1 MATKDIAQVDFGHPQ
16 DHSISK
22 DLSVSHSPS
31 DEKPKDGAQLEEAGS
46 RIALTPA
53 QARKA
58 KRSAIFTV
66 FCSGFALFSDGYQ
79 NSLMTATNI
88 VLTHSYK
95 QYTTAFSTQV
105 SNALTIGEILGQIT
119 VGLVCDY
126 YGRKWAILITTATI
140 VIGGILATA
149 ASASTPVGI
158 FWFLTVAR
166 GIVGFGTGGEY
177 PASSVSATEA
187 ANERLLKHRG
197 PVFLSVTS
205 LPLSIGGIL
214 VLCVFLI
221 VLSIAGENHLNTVW
235 RVCFGIGVIWPLSVF
250 YFRWKMLNSKL
261 YRRGAIKKRVPYK
274 LILKYY
280 WKTMIGTCGSWFI
293 YDFVSAP
300 NGTFAGLIIDGVVHN
315 TEIRTTLEWTLLL
328 SAIALPGL
336 FLGMWL
342 CDRVGRKGTM
352 MLGFGGYLVFGL
364 IVGLAYN
371 KVIKIVP
378 LFVVLYAVMQ
388 SLGGM
393 GPGNMEGLVSS
404 ESYATAVRG
413 TCYGIS
419 AACGKAGAVVGV
431 EVFTHIQTNLGKR
444 WTFIIA
450 AIAGLVG
457 VLITWIFIPNLTTE
471 DLSKNDERFRAYLV
485 ANGWYGMMGEA
496 DLQARADEARSIRVS
511 QRDAPYEDVATEKRR
526 LP

>member
-1 MATKDIAQVDFGHPQ
+1 MAVNEITEFVNDTQ
-16 DHSISK
+16 DQQDLSISK
-22 DLSVSHSPS
+22 STS
-31 DEKPKDGAQLEEAGS
+31 DEKPKDVSIIENAGE
-46 RIALTPA
+46 RAVLTPA
-53 QARKA
+53 QLRKA
-58 KRSAIFTV
+58 KRSAMFTV
-66 FCSGFALFSDGYQ
+66 FCCGFALFSDGYQ

-88 VLTHSYK
+88 VLSHEYK
-95 QYTTAFSTQV
+95 QYTTNFSTQV
-105 SNALTIGEILGQIT
+105 SNALTVGEILGQIT

-126 YGRKWAILITTATI
+126 FGRKWAIVITTGTI

-149 ASASTPVGI
+149 ASAPTPVGL

-177 PASSVSATEA
+177 PASSVSASEA
-187 ANERLLKHRG
+187 ANERLLEHRG

-205 LPLSIGGIL
+205 LPLSIGGPV

-250 YFRWKMLNSKL
+250 YFRWKMVSSKL
-261 YRRGAIKKRVPYK
+261 YKRGAIKKRVPYK

-280 WKTMIGTCGSWFI
+280 WKTLIGTCGSWFI
-293 YDFVSAP
+293 FDFVSAP
-300 NGTFAGLIIDGVVHN
+300 NGTFSGLIIAGVVH
-315 TEIRTTLEWTLLL
+315 TKDIKTTIEWTLLL
-328 SAIALPGL
+328 SAISLPGI

-342 CDRVGRKGTM
+342 CDRIGRKLTM

-364 IVGLAYN
+364 IVGIAYE
-371 KVIKIVP
+371 KVVNIVP

-393 GPGNMEGLVSS
+393 GPGNMQGLVSS

-419 AACGKAGAVVGV
+419 AALGKTGAAVGV
-431 EVFTHIQTNLGKR
+431 EVFGRIQDNLGKR

-450 AIAGLVG
+450 AIAGLSGILV
-457 VLITWIFIPNLTTE
+457 TWLFVPNLTKD
-471 DLSKNDERFRAYLV
+471 DLQKNDDKFRAYLV
-485 ANGWYGMMGEA
+485 ANGWYGLMGE
-496 DLQARADEARSIRVS
+496 DEME
-511 QRDAPYEDVATEKRR
+511 APANEGISPSVESY
-526 LP
+526 